1 VVIAPIVDGKQR
13 GGLMYFKDLVLTPG
27 FATQFDFRPCGSKQS
42 NIVVR
47 YAGFEYRIG
56 EGNYRSIKLFSNGT
70 YIPPKGFET
79 RKYYNLT
86 EPIKPCTPVQL
97 HLEILMPGG
106 SYTSRAI
113 VVRSSV
119 AYEGISGTRHEG
131 EGVPEFV
138 VPTKDDVWKI
148 QGLLGVGVSDWQ
160 KTGDITA
167 VFESIKIDNTRL

>member
-1 VVIAPIVDGKQR
+1 
-13 GGLMYFKDLVLTPG
+13 
-27 FATQFDFRPCGSKQS
+27 
-42 NIVVR
+42 
-47 YAGFEYRIG
+47 
-56 EGNYRSIKLFSNGT
+56 
-70 YIPPKGFET
+70 
-79 RKYYNLT
+79 
-86 EPIKPCTPVQL
+86 
-97 HLEILMPGG
+97 
-106 SYTSRAI
+106 